1 MASPYAEALSSLG
14 FVIIARKGLF
24 GGFMT
29 KTNLVLWDSGNNDE
43 IATRVAIAGD
53 FLPAGNLSFRP
64 SAGWR
69 DMALELAEYFDDVSA
84 TFINLECPVGDKV
97 LRSRP
102 LNGIGQ
108 IVFAPD
114 DSLEYLHKIHVKALG
129 IANNHTYDFSVVGLE
144 QTRAAISGCE
154 MTPLGAGHTTGDAPE
169 VFVLYGPHNLRVGF
183 WASAKATHDA
193 ASRELAGVEPA
204 THARAIEALDE
215 MKSRGATFT
224 IALIHA
230 GCLRT
235 NHPDPEDLRLMNLFG
250 QAGFNVV
257 AASHSHRISG
267 YARMEGFRKHEAFCF
282 YGLGSLV
289 SGYVSSPLE
298 REGLVVTAGF
308 NRDGKF
314 ARLEVRPVILA
325 ENGFGMIPDTAGA
338 GQILQRFHELSN
350 DIADGSYERKFYQ
363 DVSHGLL
370 GLYLRDARA
379 AFRSRGI
386 RGLASK
392 MGRVR
397 LRHVRRLVHKVTG

>member
-1 MASPYAEALSSLG
+1 
-14 FVIIARKGLF
+14 
-24 GGFMT
+24 MT
-29 KTNLVLWDSGNNDE
+29 QNNLVLWDSGKSEE

-53 FLPAGNLSFRP
+53 FLPAGKLAFRP
-64 SAGWR
+64 NEGWR
-69 DMALELAEYFDDVSA
+69 DMALDLAGYFEDVSA
-84 TFINLECPVGDKV
+84 TFLNLECPVGEKA

-108 IVFAPD
+108 IVFAPN
-114 DSLEYLHKIHVKALG
+114 DSLEYLRTIHVKALG
-129 IANNHTYDFSVVGLE
+129 IANNHTYDFSGAGLE
-144 QTRAAISGCE
+144 QTRAAISACE
-154 MTPLGAGHTTGDAPE
+154 MTPIGAGHTTTDTPE
-169 VFVLYGPHNLRVGF
+169 VFVFHGPRNLRVGF

-193 ASRELAGVEPA
+193 ASREIAGVEPA

-215 MKSRGATFT
+215 MKSRGATFC

-235 NHPDPEDLRLMNLFG
+235 NHPDPEDVRLMNLFA

-267 YARMEGFRKHEAFCF
+267 YAHIEGLRKHEAFCF

-314 ARLEVRPVILA
+314 ARLEVRPVVLA
-325 ENGFGMIPDTAGA
+325 ENGFGMIPNTAGT
-338 GQILQRFHELSN
+338 GKILERFRELSN

-370 GLYLRDARA
+370 KLYLRDARA

>member
-1 MASPYAEALSSLG
+1 
-14 FVIIARKGLF
+14 
-24 GGFMT
+24 MT
-29 KTNLVLWDSGNNDE
+29 LNNLVLWDSGKSDE
-43 IATRVAIAGD
+43 IATRIAIAGD

-64 SAGWR
+64 GASWR
-69 DMALELAEYFDDVSA
+69 DMALDLADYFDDVSA

-108 IVFAPD
+108 IVFGPN
-114 DSLEYLHKIHVKALG
+114 DSLEYLQAINVKALG
-129 IANNHTYDFSVVGLE
+129 TANNHTYDFSDAGLE
-144 QTRAAISGCE
+144 QTRAAISSCG
-154 MTPLGAGHTTGDAPE
+154 MTPLGAGRTTRNMPE
-169 VFVLYGPHNLRVGF
+169 VFVFHGPLNLHVGF
-183 WASAKATHDA
+183 WASAKATHDS
-193 ASRELAGVEPA
+193 ASREFAGVEPA
-204 THARAIEALDE
+204 SHARGVEALE
-215 MKSRGATFT
+215 QMKTRGATFC

-235 NHPDPEDLRLMNLFG
+235 NHPDPEDVRLMNLLA

-267 YARMEGFRKHEAFCF
+267 YTHMDAFRKHEAFCF

-298 REGLVVTAGF
+298 REGLMVTAGF

-325 ENGFGMIPDTAGA
+325 ENGFGVIPDTAGV
-338 GQILQRFHELSN
+338 GKILERFRELSN

-363 DVSHGLL
+363 DVSRGLL
-370 GLYLRDARA
+370 RLYLRDARA
-379 AFRSRGI
+379 AFRYRGI

>member
-1 MASPYAEALSSLG
+1 M
-14 FVIIARKGLF
+14 
-24 GGFMT
+24 MQN
-29 KTNLVLWDSGNNDE
+29 NLVLWDSGKSDE

-53 FLPAGNLSFRP
+53 FLPAGTLSFRL

-84 TFINLECPVGDKV
+84 TFINLECPVGDRV
-97 LRSRP
+97 LRPRP
-102 LNGIGQ
+102 LSGIGQ

-114 DSLEYLHKIHVKALG
+114 DSLKYLHAINVKALG
-129 IANNHTYDFSVVGLE
+129 IANNHTYDFSDAGLK

-154 MTPLGAGHTTGDAPE
+154 MTPLGAGHTTIDTPE
-169 VFVLYGPHNLRVGF
+169 VFVFHDPHNLRVGF

-193 ASRELAGVEPA
+193 ATREIAGVEPA
-204 THARAIEALDE
+204 THARAIEALGE
-215 MKSRGATFT
+215 MKSRGATFC

-235 NHPDPEDLRLMNLFG
+235 NHPDPEDVRLMNLLG
-250 QAGFNVV
+250 RAGFNVV

-267 YARMEGFRKHEAFCF
+267 YAHIEGLQKHEAFCF

-289 SGYVSSPLE
+289 SGYVSCPLE

-325 ENGFGMIPDTAGA
+325 DNGFGMIPDTAGA
-338 GQILQRFHELSN
+338 GRILERFRELSN

-363 DVSHGLL
+363 DVSRGLL
-370 GLYLRDARA
+370 KLYLRDARA

>member
-1 MASPYAEALSSLG
+1 LG
-14 FVIIARKGLF
+14 LVIVARKSLF
-24 GGFMT
+24 GGLMT
-29 KTNLVLWDSGNNDE
+29 QNNLVIWDSGKSGE

-64 SAGWR
+64 NAGWR
-69 DMALELAEYFDDVSA
+69 DMALDLADYFDDVST
-84 TFINLECPVGDKV
+84 TFINLECPVGDRV
-97 LRSRP
+97 LRPRP

-114 DSLEYLHKIHVKALG
+114 DSLKYLHAINVKALG
-129 IANNHTYDFSVVGLE
+129 IANNHTYDFSYAGLQ
-144 QTRAAISGCE
+144 QTRAAICGCE
-154 MTPLGAGHTTGDAPE
+154 ITPLGAGHTTREAPE
-169 VFVLYGPHNLRVGF
+169 VFVFDGPRNLRVGF

-193 ASRELAGVEPA
+193 ASRELAGVEPT

-215 MKSRGATFT
+215 MKSRGATFC

-235 NHPDPEDLRLMNLFG
+235 NHPDPEDVRLMNLLG

-267 YARMEGFRKHEAFCF
+267 YAHMDGLRKHEAFCF

-289 SGYVSSPLE
+289 SGYVSSSLE

-308 NRDGKF
+308 NGDGKF
-314 ARLEVRPVILA
+314 ARLEIRPVILA

-338 GQILQRFHELSN
+338 GKILDRFRELSN
-350 DIADGSYERKFYQ
+350 DIADRSYEKKFYQ
-363 DVSHGLL
+363 DVSRGLL
-370 GLYLRDARA
+370 RLYLRDARA

-392 MGRVR
+392 VGRVR

>member
-1 MASPYAEALSSLG
+1 
-14 FVIIARKGLF
+14 
-24 GGFMT
+24 MT
-29 KTNLVLWDSGNNDE
+29 QNNLVLWDSGKSDE

-53 FLPAGNLSFRP
+53 FLPAGNIFFP
-64 SAGWR
+64 HGTGWG
-69 DMALELAEYFDDVSA
+69 DMALDLTDYFDDVSA
-84 TFINLECPVGDKV
+84 TFLNLECPVGD
-97 LRSRP
+97 RAIRPRP

-108 IVFAPD
+108 IVFAPN
-114 DSLEYLHKIHVKALG
+114 DSLEYLQTIHVKALG
-129 IANNHTYDFSVVGLE
+129 IANNHAYDFSEAGLE
-144 QTRAAISGCE
+144 QTRAAISACE
-154 MTPLGAGHTTGDAPE
+154 MIPLGAGRTTRDTPE
-169 VFVLYGPHNLRVGF
+169 VFVLHGPHNLRVGF

-193 ASRELAGVEPA
+193 ATRERAGVEPA
-204 THARAIEALDE
+204 THARGIEALDE
-215 MKSRGATFT
+215 MKSRGATFC

-235 NHPDPEDLRLMNLFG
+235 NHPDPEDVRLMDLLG

-267 YARMEGFRKHEAFCF
+267 YAQMEGIRKHEAFCF

-314 ARLEVRPVILA
+314 ARLEVRPVVLA
-325 ENGFGMIPDTAGA
+325 ENGFGMIPDTAAA
-338 GQILQRFHELSN
+338 GKILERFCELSN

-363 DVSHGLL
+363 DVSRGLL
-370 GLYLRDARA
+370 RLYLRDARA